1 MHNVGSMF
9 RTADAMG
16 IEKLYLCGIT
26 STPTDRFGV
35 IRAQI
40 QKTALG
46 AETSVAWESHVR
58 THALIDRLK
67 KAGWYIVAL
76 EQDARSR
83 PYTDLPR
90 RLPARTALV
99 VGNEI
104 KGLSKSI
111 LDRSDFVLELPMKGA
126 KESLNVSVSFGI
138 GTHILAQRL

>member
-1 MHNVGSMF
+1 MF

-26 STPTDRFGV
+26 PTPTNRFGT
-35 IRAQI
+35 IRTQI
-40 QKTALG
+40 HKTALG
-46 AETSVAWESHVR
+46 AETSVTWEKCGR

-67 KAGWYIVAL
+67 KDGWYVVAL
-76 EQDARSR
+76 EQDTRSH
-83 PYTDLPR
+83 PHTDLPR

-104 KGLSKSI
+104 QGLSDSI
-111 LDRSDFVLELPMKGA
+111 LDRVDFILELPMKGV

-138 GTHILAQRL
+138 GAHILA